1 VSPFTVPDIAWAQLT
16 PVLLVLGAAVV
27 GVLVEALV
35 PRRARR
41 AVQLALTLAALAAAV
56 VAVAALW
63 SDVDATGGTDV
74 LGGSLLVD
82 GPTLVLQ
89 GTIAVLALL
98 AVLVIAD
105 RTDTGE
111 DAFTPQGASVP
122 GSGYEEA
129 ARLAGLQQTEV
140 YPLVLFATGGML
152 IFPATGDLLTLFVA
166 LEVLSLPL
174 YLLTG
179 LARRRRLLSQEAS
192 MKYFLLGSFASA
204 LLLFGIALLYGFS
217 GSLRFADIAEA
228 VRTVTGMDGLLL
240 AGSLL
245 LLAGLLFKV
254 GAVPFHSWTPDAY
267 QGAPTPITGF
277 MAACTKVAA
286 FGALLRVMYVMLP
299 DLRWDLEPVLW
310 TVAIATMV
318 VGTVVAL
325 VQTDVKR
332 VLAYSSIAH
341 AGFVLTGVVA
351 LTTSGITAVLFY
363 LLAYGAA
370 TIGAFGIVSLVRE
383 RGAVRAAASER
394 VPLLVAAGAEAAAV
408 AAAATTTGRASGD
421 GSPAGEPLAGGA
433 GAGDGA
439 DPVEAQGPI
448 LGEATHL
455 SQWAGLGRT
464 NPVLAT
470 TFALF
475 LLSFAGIPLTAGFT
489 GKFAVFSAA
498 VDGGAWPLAVV
509 GVLASAA
516 AAFFYVRIIVLMFFT
531 SPHGGPQTADDGETR
546 PNAVVVGS
554 QGLAIIG
561 IAVCAVLTVALG
573 VFPGPVLDA
582 IAGVAQLPPSPSAA
596 GRPGVAVHRAP
607 GRTAA
612 SVLLGPVRPDRFVP

>member
-1 VSPFTVPDIAWAQLT
+1 MSFTVPDIAWAQLT
-16 PVLLVLGAAVV
+16 PVLIVLGAAVV

-35 PRRARR
+35 PRRVRR
-41 AVQLALTLAALAAAV
+41 VVQLALTLVALAGAV

-63 SDVDATGGTDV
+63 NGVADSGGTDV

-82 GPTLVLQ
+82 GPTLVLWAI
-89 GTIAVLALL
+89 TAVLALL

-105 RTDTGE
+105 RTATGE
-111 DAFTPQGASVP
+111 DAFAPQGAAVP

-129 ARLAGLQQTEV
+129 ARAAGLEQTEV

-179 LARRRRLLSQEAS
+179 LSRRRRLLSQEAS

-217 GSLRFADIAEA
+217 GSLRYAEIAEA

-245 LLAGLLFKV
+245 VLAGLLFKV
-254 GAVPFHSWTPDAY
+254 GAVPFHSWTPDVY

-286 FGALLRVMYVMLP
+286 FGALVRVVYTVVP

-310 TVAIATMV
+310 TVAIATMA

-325 VQTDVKR
+325 VQTDIKR

-341 AGFVLTGVVA
+341 AGFVLTGVIA
-351 LTTSGITAVLFY
+351 LVQSGITAVLFY

-370 TIGAFGIVSLVRE
+370 TVGAFGIVSLVRE
-383 RGAVRAAASER
+383 RGAVRSGAA
-394 VPLLVAAGAEAAAV
+394 
-408 AAAATTTGRASGD
+408 
-421 GSPAGEPLAGGA
+421 AGGA
-433 GAGDGA
+433 GARVPALAAAGSSAGAGAPAGSTADVVGTGRGAGVDRPAVAGA
-439 DPVEAQGPI
+439 DDEEPPVEAEGPI

-498 VDGGAWPLAVV
+498 VEGGAWPLAVV

-531 SPHGGPQTADDGETR
+531 SPHGGPRDDADDEAR
-546 PNAVVVGS
+546 PGAVVVAS
-554 QGLAIIG
+554 QGFAVVAIG
-561 IAVCAVLTVALG
+561 ACAVLTVLLG
-573 VFPGPVLDA
+573 VLPGPVLDA
-582 IAGVAQLPPSPSAA
+582 VAGVAQLLP
-596 GRPGVAVHRAP
+596 
-607 GRTAA
+607 
-612 SVLLGPVRPDRFVP
+612 

>member
-1 VSPFTVPDIAWAQLT
+1 MSFSVPDIAWAQLA
-16 PVLLVLGAAVV
+16 PVLIVLGGAVV

-35 PRRARR
+35 PRRVRR
-41 AVQLALTLAALAAAV
+41 AVQLTLTLLVLAAAV

-63 SDVDATGGTDV
+63 DGVSETGGTDV

-82 GPTLVLQ
+82 GPTLVLW
-89 GTIAVLALL
+89 GTTALLALL
-98 AVLVIAD
+98 SVLVIAD
-105 RTDTGE
+105 RTATGE
-111 DAFTPQGASVP
+111 DAFAPQGAAVP

-129 ARLAGLQQTEV
+129 ARAARLEQTEV

-179 LARRRRLLSQEAS
+179 LSRRRRLLSQEAS

-217 GSLRFADIAEA
+217 GSLRYAEIAEA

-245 LLAGLLFKV
+245 VLAGLLFKV
-254 GAVPFHSWTPDAY
+254 GAVPFHSWTPDVY

-286 FGALLRVMYVMLP
+286 FGALVRVVYTVVP

-325 VQTDVKR
+325 VQTDIKR

-341 AGFVLTGVVA
+341 AGFVLTGVIA
-351 LTTSGITAVLFY
+351 LVQSGITAVLFY

-370 TIGAFGIVSLVRE
+370 TVGAFGIVSLVRE
-383 RGAVRAAASER
+383 RGAVRSAAAGAGAR
-394 VPLLVAAGAEAAAV
+394 VPALAGAASASSARAVAAGASA
-408 AAAATTTGRASGD
+408 
-421 GSPAGEPLAGGA
+421 GSTADVAGGGATGAA
-433 GAGDGA
+433 GVAGAAAGDGA
-439 DPVEAQGPI
+439 AEPGEQPPLEAEGPV

-475 LLSFAGIPLTAGFT
+475 LLSFAGIPLTGGFT

-498 VDGGAWPLAVV
+498 VAGDAWPLALV

-531 SPHGGPQTADDGETR
+531 SPHGGPRDDADDDAR
-546 PNAVVVGS
+546 PGAVVVAS
-554 QGLAIIG
+554 QGFAVVA
-561 IAVCAVLTVALG
+561 IAVCAVLTVLLG
-573 VFPGPVLDA
+573 VLPGPVLDA
-582 IAGVAQLPPSPSAA
+582 VAGVAQLLP
-596 GRPGVAVHRAP
+596 
-607 GRTAA
+607 
-612 SVLLGPVRPDRFVP
+612 

>member
-1 VSPFTVPDIAWAQLT
+1 MSAFTAPDIAWAQLT
-16 PVLLVLGAAVV
+16 PILLVLGAGVV
-27 GVLVEALV
+27 GVLVEAFV
-35 PRRARR
+35 PRPARR
-41 AVQLALTLAALAAAV
+41 VVQLVLTLGALAGSV
-56 VAVAALW
+56 IAVAALW
-63 SDVDATGGTDV
+63 NGVQDSGGTDV
-74 LGGSLLVD
+74 VSGSLLVD

-98 AVLVIAD
+98 AVLVMAD
-105 RTDTGE
+105 RTQTGE
-111 DAFTPQGASVP
+111 DAFAPQGASVP

-129 ARLAGLQQTEV
+129 ARRAGLQQTEV
-140 YPLVLFATGGML
+140 YPLVLFATGGMM
-152 IFPATGDLLTLFVA
+152 IFPGTGDLLTLFVA

-192 MKYFLLGSFASA
+192 MKYFLLGAFASA

-217 GSLRFADIAEA
+217 GSLRYSEIADA
-228 VRTVTGMDGLLL
+228 VRTQTGMDGLLL
-240 AGSLL
+240 TGALL
-245 LLAGLLFKV
+245 VLVGLLFKT
-254 GAVPFHSWTPDAY
+254 GAVPFHSWTPDVY

-286 FGALLRVMYVMLP
+286 FGALLRFFYTVLP
-299 DLRWDLEPVLW
+299 DLRWDLGPLMW

-351 LTTSGITAVLFY
+351 LERSGITAVLFY

-370 TIGAFGIVSLVRE
+370 TVGAFGIVTLVRE
-383 RGAVRAAASER
+383 RGVAGAPSER
-394 VPLLVAAGAEAAAV
+394 LPVLVAAGRPV
-408 AAAATTTGRASGD
+408 A
-421 GSPAGEPLAGGA
+421 LVGA
-433 GAGDGA
+433 GAGAGA
-439 DPVEAQGPI
+439 GATTSAGAGGTAAPVPAAGAADELDDPADLADDEAEGPI
-448 LGEATHL
+448 LGEATRM

-470 TFALF
+470 TFSLF

-489 GKFAVFSAA
+489 GKFAVFTAA
-498 VDGGAWPLAVV
+498 VEGGAWPLALV

-516 AAFFYVRIIVLMFFT
+516 AAFFYVRLIVLMFFT
-531 SPHGGPQTADDGETR
+531 APQGGPDDGT
-546 PNAVVVGS
+546 VVGTD
-554 QGLAIIG
+554 G
-561 IAVCAVLTVALG
+561 
-573 VFPGPVLDA
+573 
-582 IAGVAQLPPSPSAA
+582 
-596 GRPGVAVHRAP
+596 GR
-607 GRTAA
+607 
-612 SVLLGPVRPDRFVP
+612 

>member
-1 VSPFTVPDIAWAQLT
+1 MTGFTAPDIAWAQLT
-16 PVLLVLGAAVV
+16 PILLVLGAGVV
-27 GVLVEALV
+27 GVLVEAFV

-41 AVQLALTLAALAAAV
+41 PVQLTVTLLALAGAV

-63 SDVDATGGTDV
+63 SDVADTGGTDV
-74 LGGSLLVD
+74 LGGSVLVD

-98 AVLVIAD
+98 AVLVLAD

-111 DAFTPQGASVP
+111 DAFAPQGAAIP

-129 ARLAGLQQTEV
+129 ARAAGLQQTEV
-140 YPLVLFATGGML
+140 FPLVLFATGGML

-204 LLLFGIALLYGFS
+204 LLLFGIALLYGFA
-217 GSLRFADIAEA
+217 GSLRYVEIAAA

-240 AGSLL
+240 AGALL
-245 LLAGLLFKV
+245 VLVGLLFKV

-286 FGALLRVMYVMLP
+286 FGALLRIFYVVLP
-299 DLRWDLEPVLW
+299 DLRWDLEPMMW
-310 TVAIATMV
+310 TVAIATMA

-332 VLAYSSIAH
+332 VLAYSSVAH

-351 LTTSGITAVLFY
+351 LTQSGITAVLFY

-370 TIGAFGIVSLVRE
+370 TVGAFGIVSLVRE
-383 RGAVRAAASER
+383 RGAVRGAARVPAAAGAAG
-394 VPLLVAAGAEAAAV
+394 AAGAEGA
-408 AAAATTTGRASGD
+408 D
-421 GSPAGEPLAGGA
+421 A
-433 GAGDGA
+433 GAGPDGDA
-439 DPVEAQGPI
+439 PLEAEGPV

-464 NPVLAT
+464 NPVLAG
-470 TFALF
+470 TFVLF

-498 VDGGAWPLAVV
+498 VEGGAWPLAVV
-509 GVLASAA
+509 GVVASAA

-531 SPHGGPQTADDGETR
+531 HPEGGPQTPAGGETASATSATTAAAAPR
-546 PNAVVVGS
+546 PGTVVVGS
-554 QGLAIIG
+554 QGFAVVAIG
-561 IAVCAVLTVALG
+561 VCAVLTLALG
-573 VFPGPVLDA
+573 VVPGPVLDA
-582 IAGVAQLPPSPSAA
+582 IASVAQLLP
-596 GRPGVAVHRAP
+596 
-607 GRTAA
+607 
-612 SVLLGPVRPDRFVP
+612 

>member
-1 VSPFTVPDIAWAQLT
+1 MSFTVPDIAWAQLA
-16 PVLLVLGAAVV
+16 PVLIVLGAAVV

-35 PRRARR
+35 PRRVRR
-41 AVQLALTLAALAAAV
+41 VVQLTLTLVALAAAV

-63 SDVDATGGTDV
+63 NGVADTGGTEV

-82 GPTLVLQ
+82 GPTLVLWAI
-89 GTIAVLALL
+89 TAVLALL

-105 RTDTGE
+105 RTATGE
-111 DAFTPQGASVP
+111 DAFAPQGAAVP

-129 ARLAGLQQTEV
+129 ARAAGLEQTEV

-179 LARRRRLLSQEAS
+179 LSRRRRLLSQEAS

-217 GSLRFADIAEA
+217 GSLRYAEIAEA

-245 LLAGLLFKV
+245 VLAGLLFKV
-254 GAVPFHSWTPDAY
+254 GAVPFHSWTPDVY

-286 FGALLRVMYVMLP
+286 FGALVRVFYTVVP
-299 DLRWDLEPVLW
+299 DLRWDLEPVMW
-310 TVAIATMV
+310 TVAIATMA

-351 LTTSGITAVLFY
+351 LVQSGITAVLFY

-370 TIGAFGIVSLVRE
+370 TVGAFGIVSLVRE
-383 RGAVRAAASER
+383 RGAVRSG
-394 VPLLVAAGAEAAAV
+394 AAGAVGAAGAAGAAGARVPALAAAGSSARAGASAGSTADV
-408 AAAATTTGRASGD
+408 VGTG
-421 GSPAGEPLAGGA
+421 AGAGA
-433 GAGDGA
+433 GAGDGVDRPAVAGA
-439 DPVEAQGPI
+439 DGEEPPVEAEGPI

-498 VDGGAWPLAVV
+498 VEGGAWPLAVV

-531 SPHGGPQTADDGETR
+531 SPHGGPRDDADDEAR
-546 PNAVVVGS
+546 PGAVVVAS
-554 QGLAIIG
+554 QGFAVVAIG
-561 IAVCAVLTVALG
+561 ACAVLTVLLG
-573 VFPGPVLDA
+573 VLPGPVLDA
-582 IAGVAQLPPSPSAA
+582 VAGVAQLLP
-596 GRPGVAVHRAP
+596 
-607 GRTAA
+607 
-612 SVLLGPVRPDRFVP
+612 

>member
-1 VSPFTVPDIAWAQLT
+1 MTFTVPDIAWAQLT
-16 PVLLVLGAAVV
+16 PVLIVLGAAVV

-35 PRRARR
+35 PRRVRR
-41 AVQLALTLAALAAAV
+41 PVQLTLTLVALAGAV

-63 SDVDATGGTDV
+63 NGVADTGGTDV

-82 GPTLVLQ
+82 GPTLVLWAI
-89 GTIAVLALL
+89 TAVLALL

-105 RTDTGE
+105 RTATGE
-111 DAFTPQGASVP
+111 DAFAPQGAAVP

-129 ARLAGLQQTEV
+129 ARAAGLEQTEV

-179 LARRRRLLSQEAS
+179 LSRRRRLLSQEAS

-217 GSLRFADIAEA
+217 GSLRYAEIADA
-228 VRTVTGMDGLLL
+228 VRTVSGMDGLLL

-245 LLAGLLFKV
+245 VLAGLLFKV
-254 GAVPFHSWTPDAY
+254 GAVPFHSWTPDVY

-286 FGALLRVMYVMLP
+286 FGALVRVFYTVVP
-299 DLRWDLEPVLW
+299 DLRWDLEPVMW
-310 TVAIATMV
+310 TVAIATMA

-325 VQTDVKR
+325 VQTDIKR

-351 LTTSGITAVLFY
+351 LVQSGITAVLFY
-363 LLAYGAA
+363 LLAYGIA
-370 TIGAFGIVSLVRE
+370 TVGAFGVVWLVRE
-383 RGAVRAAASER
+383 RSVLPRTSSDEDPDDEALGEDVR
-394 VPLLVAAGAEAAAV
+394 
-408 AAAATTTGRASGD
+408 TT
-421 GSPAGEPLAGGA
+421 
-433 GAGDGA
+433 
-439 DPVEAQGPI
+439 V

-464 NPVLAT
+464 SPALAGA
-470 TFALF
+470 FALF
-475 LLSFAGIPLTAGFT
+475 LLSFAGIPLTAGFI
-489 GKFAVFSAA
+489 GKFAVFSSA
-498 VDGGAWPLAVV
+498 VEAGAWPLALV
-509 GVLASAA
+509 GVLTSAA
-516 AAFFYVRIIVLMFFT
+516 AAFFYVRIIVLMYFT
-531 SPHGGPQTADDGETR
+531 APADEAAASAAGEAPGTQVQATQEQGTQEQGTDVALATEGGV
-546 PNAVVVGS
+546 AVATLVEAPAPTTTTTVVPS
-554 QGLAIIG
+554 EGLAAVAIG
-561 IAVCAVLTVALG
+561 VCALVTVVLG
-573 VFPGPVLDA
+573 VFPTPVLDL
-582 IAGVAQLPPSPSAA
+582 ISDVARFLP
-596 GRPGVAVHRAP
+596 
-607 GRTAA
+607 
-612 SVLLGPVRPDRFVP
+612 

>member
-1 VSPFTVPDIAWAQLT
+1 MSPFTVPDIAWAQLT

-41 AVQLALTLAALAAAV
+41 AVQLTLTLAALAAAV
-56 VAVAALW
+56 VSVAALW

-325 VQTDVKR
+325 VQTDIKR

-408 AAAATTTGRASGD
+408 AAATTTTGRASGD

-582 IAGVAQLPPSPSAA
+582 IAGVAQLLP
-596 GRPGVAVHRAP
+596 
-607 GRTAA
+607 
-612 SVLLGPVRPDRFVP
+612 